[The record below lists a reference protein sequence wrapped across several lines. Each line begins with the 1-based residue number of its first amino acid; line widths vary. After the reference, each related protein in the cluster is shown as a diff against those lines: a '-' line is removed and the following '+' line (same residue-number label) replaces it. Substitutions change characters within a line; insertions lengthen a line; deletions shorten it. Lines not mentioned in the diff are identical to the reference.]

1 MTTSPYRSIP
11 ALRQMAAA
19 FRARADEH
27 QKTTDATVRQLN
39 LAAAHLR
46 RMNPA
51 ADMRAVMR
59 RQMADA
65 VDLRTALRQMAAVA
79 AVRPPLQKT
88 AGASLPPHLRSPAL
102 RPPIPPVA
110 ATLRRFPPVEPLR

>member
-1 MTTSPYRSIP
+1 MTANPYLSIP
-11 ALRQMAAA
+11 TLRQMAAA
-19 FRARADEH
+19 FRARAEEH
-27 QKTTDATVRQLN
+27 QKTSDATVRQLN

-46 RMNPA
+46 RMNPS
-51 ADMRAVMR
+51 ADMRAVM
-59 RQMADA
+59 
-65 VDLRTALRQMAAVA
+65 RQMAAVA

-110 ATLRRFPPVEPLR
+110 NTLRRFPPVEPPR